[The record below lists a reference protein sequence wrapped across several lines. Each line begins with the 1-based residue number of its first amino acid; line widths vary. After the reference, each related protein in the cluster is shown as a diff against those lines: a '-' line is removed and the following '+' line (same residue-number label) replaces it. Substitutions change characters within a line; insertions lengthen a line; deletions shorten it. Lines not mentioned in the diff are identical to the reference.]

1 MAVRLIIFDLDG
13 TLVDSIADIA
23 ASLNVVIS
31 PYMSE
36 PVTADELKPLVGG
49 GAVKLMADLLFAK
62 NVPLDR
68 TAVAKIFVEHYA
80 NHLTDRTLPYPGVI
94 ETLEKL
100 ADQKKA
106 VLSNKLTHL
115 TKSILEQLGLARF
128 FALVV
133 GGDSSPEKKPSAVP
147 ILRLLEHF
155 TMSADEALMVGDS
168 VYDIEAGRA
177 AGVKTVAVLYGY
189 GQGDFST
196 RADFTIREFSE
207 LIEIVKKLGSSE

>member
-23 ASLNVVIS
+23 ASLNVVIA

-49 GAVKLMADLLFAK
+49 GAIKLTADLLFAK

-115 TKSILEQLGLARF
+115 TQRVIEQLALARF
-128 FALVV
+128 FEYVA
-133 GGDSSPEKKPSAVP
+133 GGDSSPEKKPSAAP
-147 ILRLLEHF
+147 ILRVLEHF
-155 TMSADEALMVGDS
+155 GMSADEGLMVGDS

-177 AGVKTVAVLYGY
+177 AGVKTVAALYGY
-189 GQGDFST
+189 GQGDYAT

-207 LIEIVKKLGSSE
+207 LLEIVKKLGSGE

>member
-23 ASLNVVIS
+23 ASLNVVIA

-36 PVTADELKPLVGG
+36 PVTVDELKPLVGG
-49 GAVKLMADLLFAK
+49 GAIKLMADLLTAK

-115 TKSILEQLGLARF
+115 TQRVIEQLALARF
-128 FALVV
+128 FEYVA
-133 GGDSSPEKKPSAVP
+133 GGDSSPEKKPSAAP
-147 ILRLLEHF
+147 ILRVLEHF
-155 TMSADEALMVGDS
+155 GMSADEGLMVGDS

-177 AGVKTVAVLYGY
+177 AGVKTVAALYGY
-189 GQGDFST
+189 GQGDYAT

-207 LIEIVKKLGSSE
+207 LLEIVARLE